1 MIEATRL
8 EDTGRRGQP
17 MEEDDGRAAPD
28 AVSEQ
33 EMDDICCNHIHI
45 LRQLTC
51 TTWLPRQLLPGA
63 STVGGWDV
71 LKPAL
76 LAYQVAADIGKKSWE
91 LLSEWN
97 IFEGSLLSSCKKIA
111 LLCLLTH
118 LIVTTTT
125 STKGELLMKDRPDG
139 KKTALM
145 RDHPCFKT
153 TFSETCPF
161 LILFSCT

>member
-1 MIEATRL
+1 MFLYWVFVVFFWQDFADMIEATRL
-8 EDTGRRGQP
+8 EDTGRREQP

-97 IFEGSLLSSCKKIA
+97 IFDGSLLSSWKKIA
-111 LLCLLTH
+111 LPCLLTH

-125 STKGELLMKDRPDG
+125 SSKGELRMKEHPDG
-139 KKTALM
+139 KKTAFV
-145 RDHPCFKT
+145 RDHPC
-153 TFSETCPF
+153 S
-161 LILFSCT
+161 